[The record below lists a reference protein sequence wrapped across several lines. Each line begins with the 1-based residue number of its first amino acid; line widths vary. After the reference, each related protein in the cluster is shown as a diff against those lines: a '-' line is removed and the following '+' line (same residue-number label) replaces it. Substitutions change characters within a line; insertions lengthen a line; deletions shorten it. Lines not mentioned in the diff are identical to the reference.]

1 MPIDVEQLHLQ
12 IQQRLIETGEWE
24 RIRSNFKA
32 KLDESGWTDDFR
44 DKSKEKARDMDV
56 LSFEGLLSELSP
68 VAHTTIPLPVRRELM
83 AAIQKY
89 LEKQF
94 E

>member
-1 MPIDVEQLHLQ
+1 MPVDVEQLHLQ

-24 RIRSNFKA
+24 RIKSNFKA
-32 KLDESGWTDDFR
+32 KLDETGWTDDFR

-56 LSFEGLLSELSP
+56 LSFQSLLSELSP
-68 VAHTTIPLPVRRELM
+68 VAHTTIPLAVRREVM